1 MKTQRSFRSLNS
13 QESNSRVQLP
23 RIPEAKIAYED
34 NEVYENPFYVPADE
48 EIFKLKNQEKDLKE
62 MERRRVQGLKI
73 WQKGIKYSSEGKLRK
88 IMELTSNIENINPDD
103 DEQNGKLNIV
113 DAANSAIRNR
123 VRHKEPLTNFLN
135 KKREMFLF
143 QMTINEKKE
152 QIKEFEELAY
162 LQEISLQ
169 NSKDLLEKDA
179 EAFKQHIEKNKNET
193 RQAIKNAEDETKAK
207 QKKIQEMKQIQED
220 LSTLMSK
227 NTKQLEKLEKLYTY
241 KLFLDK
247 LTPDEFWKKQTE
259 TRRRIMTSS
268 SNGDGPKESFN
279 WQIYNLNLSP
289 GILELL
295 NDNNEENGIY
305 FQKPDQL
312 QELFGNLEENN
323 LFIIKYTQDI
333 EQSLEDLKH
342 SFEVKKH
349 KLIDTEK
356 QLKKNKQELEKAIQS
371 RMTGMTQLRLTRD
384 DRFTD
389 RLSQRLEN
397 VIKQIYDSSKI
408 LKEGKPD
415 QQMRGLD
422 ILRLIERKLDS
433 QLKELKQYNPQK
445 VLEQYKLCMQRRR
458 DAANELKKKE
468 LEEEQRKKLDK
479 IERRLQATK
488 RMGRPIMA
496 KSMLMQEDKQET
508 EVDQEDEEQVEK
520 RLYFTVRFQ

>member
-1 MKTQRSFRSLNS
+1 MKTQRSFRSIVS
-13 QESNSRVQLP
+13 QESSRVQLP
-23 RIPEAKIAYED
+23 KIPEAKIAYED

-48 EIFKLKNQEKDLKE
+48 EIFNLKNKEKDDKE
-62 MERRRVQGLKI
+62 LERRRIQGLKI

-88 IMELTSNIENINPDD
+88 IMELTNIENVDPDD
-103 DEQNGKLNIV
+103 QNGKLNIV

-179 EAFKQHIEKNKNET
+179 ETFKQHIEKNKNET

-220 LSTLMSK
+220 LSTIMSK

-247 LTPDEFWKKQTE
+247 LTPDDFWKKQKE
-259 TRRRIMTSS
+259 TRDQKKRALSVYA
-268 SNGDGPKESFN
+268 PKEPETFN

-295 NDNNEENGIY
+295 NDNHEENGIY
-305 FQKPDQL
+305 FHKPTQL
-312 QELFGNLEENN
+312 QELFENLEEKN

-333 EQSLEDLKH
+333 EKSLEELKH
-342 SFEVKKH
+342 GFESKK
-349 KLIDTEK
+349 KILMEREK
-356 QLKKNKQELEKAIQS
+356 QLKKNKQELEKAIQA
-371 RMTGMTQLRLTRD
+371 RNKGMNQLRHFKD
-384 DRFTD
+384 DKFTD
-389 RLSQRLEN
+389 KILRGLET
-397 VIKQIYDSSKI
+397 VIKQIYDSSKL

-415 QQMRGLD
+415 QQVSGFD
-422 ILRLIERKLDS
+422 ILRLIERKLDF
-433 QLKELKQYNPQK
+433 QLKEMKQNNPQK
-445 VLEQYKLCMQRRR
+445 VLEQYKLCMARRR
-458 DAANELKKKE
+458 EEANELKKKE
-468 LEEEQRKKLDK
+468 LEEEQKEKLEKIRK
-479 IERRLQATK
+479 RLLATK
-488 RMGRPIMA
+488 RMGRPIM
-496 KSMLMQEDKQET
+496 KRSMLLKDDKQET
-508 EVDQEDEEQVEK
+508 EVDEEDEEENER
-520 RLYFTVRFQ
+520 RLYFTIRFQ